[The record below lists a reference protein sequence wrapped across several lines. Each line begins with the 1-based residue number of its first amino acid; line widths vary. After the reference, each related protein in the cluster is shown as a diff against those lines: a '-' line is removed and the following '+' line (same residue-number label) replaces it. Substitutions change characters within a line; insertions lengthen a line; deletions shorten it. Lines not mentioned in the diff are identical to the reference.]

1 MKFFI
6 FCCLF
11 SLVKCFPVP
20 AVPDI
25 SADIDFDHQSD
36 QLRRCIAET
45 TAHFI
50 QDVVAEGGLPT
61 DRLQLSA
68 SQIQQLCIASQT
80 SYQISESTTSALI
93 IDFVSPI
100 TTSTKSTNGI
110 DSVIDLLQQLETFKN
125 MLNPEK

>member
-1 MKFFI
+1 MRFFI
-6 FCCLF
+6 FCCF
-11 SLVKCFPVP
+11 SLVQCFPVP
-20 AVPDI
+20 AIPEI
-25 SADIDFDHQSD
+25 SADIDFNHQSD
-36 QLRRCIAET
+36 QLRRCISET

-93 IDFVSPI
+93 IEFVSPI